1 MQYRKILVIIS
12 ISQFST
18 VCFWLTQ
25 HTTQGRTMYGNPSR
39 GNQGF
44 PGNKN
49 QVTTLV
55 TMTTNK
61 VAKEQ
66 QIES

>member
-1 MQYRKILVIIS
+1 
-12 ISQFST
+12 
-18 VCFWLTQ
+18 
-25 HTTQGRTMYGNPSR
+25 MYGNPSR